1 MKRKMTLFL
10 SAVMA
15 ASCLPMTAYAA
26 NFKDID
32 AVPWAKTVVTTAA
45 DRGLVSGYEDN
56 TFRAGSNVT
65 YCEAMT
71 MAYKVLQK
79 TGTATYMDASKTY
92 TYMQTLTQIGV
103 PTWCQT
109 AVAYGLENGLVD
121 MKMVVSKF
129 TGGTKTA
136 TREDVAIIFG
146 NAMGVL
152 FGKEKDTSAAAA
164 FADYWNISA
173 DALEQ
178 VSMLKKMGIISG
190 DDYNRFNPKN
200 NINRA
205 EMAVIL
211 NHTYELLQE
220 GVSYSGEIV
229 ELNKNTGNDGTNY
242 YYIAIKTEEGHK
254 EGFSVT
260 EGELP
265 VYVGNTTQTT
275 SLSQLSEGDDV
286 VFLISG
292 NNLVGIRLMKAI
304 TNQGKY
310 DVTGY
315 VNSVKDNVLSLE
327 NENTGET
334 QKYQLDSGA
343 ACYVEGVKVK
353 RSELKDILAEHYKDY
368 AYAGM
373 MTEVKREKVGGTY
386 QNVTYVDELYIT
398 FVQEY
403 TMVGKVE
410 KFNASNITL
419 QLEDGS
425 ANKDMTYAAGC
436 KFYIADK
443 EVTFAK
449 AKELADNGTVYAK
462 VTVNAAEQVTAV
474 AMSEDTF
481 TDAKEQEESKSYK
494 LSSISDK
501 KLILKDGSDKI
512 TYEFGTK
519 NPLENIQ
526 FYKWDNTEKEWDDT
540 DVDGAESYAGGASD
554 DYYVR
559 VTFNRGGKLSEV
571 YISSNRNAWKN
582 DTGSQTERKGTVAS
596 VKNGE
601 LKFQTS
607 TVAYKMLSQ
616 YNKSTSSDDV
626 ITGTVH
632 DKGTVAYPLNNT
644 SAVTSSLKIFEKMA
658 NDSNLELYAEITANG
673 DNEVLKVE
681 ARLKA
686 AEGKLVEFNRDERYI
701 EIKTADGNTF
711 KLVSQRSPK
720 LTDEVEDKFELED
733 LEGNSSVYIG
743 ETVTLGFTSGGE
755 VNQITVGSGA
765 KENDGA
771 MKVKGIA
778 TAANNGLK
786 VEGDSTTYRWKSK
799 TSDISISNYSGPAES
814 LSTVKALIEDP
825 DVEVYVEATLEE
837 SVKGDYVVDA
847 IKIYVTDAEGTL
859 KKYDDTVRITTE
871 SGNTFGFYAN
881 AKLDNCNVNGYG
893 QEDLKEKEKG
903 IGSYVILTFDKD
915 GDVCA
920 IEGA

>member
-79 TGTATYMDASKTY
+79 TGTAAYMDASKTY

-152 FGKEKDTSAAAA
+152 FGKEKDTSAAAG

-275 SLSQLSEGDDV
+275 SLSQLSKGDDV

-373 MTEVKREKVGGTY
+373 MTEVKREKVDGTY
-386 QNVTYVDELYIT
+386 KDVTYVDELYIT

-443 EVTFAK
+443 EVTFAE

-474 AMSEDTF
+474 VLSEDTF
-481 TDAKEQEESKSYK
+481 ADAKEKEESKSYK
-494 LSSISDK
+494 LSSLTDK

-512 TYEFGTK
+512 TYEFGSK

-526 FYKWDNTEKEWDDT
+526 FYTWDEDDKEWDKT
-540 DVDGAESYAGGASD
+540 SVNGAKKYAGGD
-554 DYYVR
+554 EDTYYVR
-559 VTFNRGGKLSEV
+559 ITFNSGDKLSEV
-571 YISSNRNAWKN
+571 YVSGKRNAWKN
-582 DTGSQTERKGTVAS
+582 DADSQTERKGTVAS
-596 VKNGE
+596 VVNDV
-601 LKFQTS
+601 LKFKTS
-607 TVAYKMLSQ
+607 TIEYKLL
-616 YNKSTSSDDV
+616 KSYESADFKINSAKTASKV
-626 ITGTVH
+626 V
-632 DKGTVAYPLNNT
+632 LNR
-644 SAVTSSLKIFEKMA
+644 MA

-673 DNEVLKVE
+673 DNEVVKLE

-701 EIKTADGNTF
+701 EIKTTDGNTF
-711 KLVSQRSPK
+711 KIVSQRSPK

-733 LEGNSSVYIG
+733 LEGNASVYIG
-743 ETVTLGFTSGGE
+743 ETVTLGFASNGE

-765 KENDGA
+765 KDNDGA
-771 MKVKGIA
+771 TRVKGIA

-847 IKIYVTDAEGTL
+847 IKVYVTDAEGTL

-871 SGNTFGFYAN
+871 SGNTFSFHTK
-881 AKLDNCNVNGYG
+881 AKLDSCNVDGYG
-893 QEDLKEKEKG
+893 QEDLEERDKG
-903 IGSYVILTFDKD
+903 IGTYVILTFNKD
-915 GDVCA
+915 GVVCA